1 MKRDK
6 TEIKE
11 KKAANFK
18 RLAESRTQK
27 ILDQLRLIGN
37 LSNTSAY
44 EYSDDQVKKIFA
56 AIRAEV
62 DNTEKRFHEK
72 SDNDD
77 KFIL

>member
-11 KKAANFK
+11 TKAANFK

-44 EYSDDQVKKIFA
+44 EYSDDQVKKIFS
-56 AIRAEV
+56 AIREEV

-72 SDNDD
+72 ADNDD
-77 KFIL
+77 RFVL

>member
-11 KKAANFK
+11 TKAANFK

-44 EYSDDQVKKIFA
+44 EYSDDQVIKIFS
-56 AIRAEV
+56 AIREEV

-72 SDNDD
+72 ADNDD
-77 KFIL
+77 RFVL